1 MEGTV
6 TELHVYP
13 VKSCAGVPL
22 QEAIAG
28 PYGLEGDREWQVVD
42 EHGVP
47 MTQRDHPR
55 LATVRPSLI
64 EGGLRLEA
72 PGLPAIEVRR
82 PEVAEVTCQS
92 YLGIEVRLGD
102 AGDGAAELFSE
113 VTGRPS
119 RLLGVAEGYRRR
131 LPEGLDVIGQDLSLA
146 DVAPVHVIN
155 RDSVEVLL
163 AGADE
168 PFDTGRFR
176 ANVVV
181 DTGEPWAEDR
191 WRSVR
196 VGDVELGSLLP
207 WPRCAIPQ
215 VDQRSGERQKE
226 PARVL
231 RRARWCAD
239 ASSLVDV
246 PELATMILA
255 GNALFGLGCA
265 AGPLGATVRIGDPL
279 EVVATGPAMLRT

>member
-1 MEGTV
+1 MGGTV

-13 VKSCAGVPL
+13 VKSCAGVTL
-22 QEAIAG
+22 QEATAG
-28 PYGLEGDREWQVVD
+28 PCGLEGDREWQVVD
-42 EHGVP
+42 AHGVP
-47 MTQRDHPR
+47 MTQREHPR
-55 LATVRPSLI
+55 LATVRPNPI

-72 PGLPAIEVRR
+72 PGLPAIEVRS

-92 YLGIEVRLGD
+92 YFGIEVRLGD
-102 AGDGAAELFSE
+102 AGDDAAELFSE
-113 VTGRPS
+113 VTGHPC

-131 LPEGLDVIGQDLSLA
+131 LPEGLDVVGQDLSLA
-146 DVAPVHVIN
+146 DVAPVHLIN
-155 RDSVEVLL
+155 RESMGDLL
-163 AGADE
+163 AQAEE
-168 PFDTGRFR
+168 PFDTARFR

-196 VGDVELGSLLP
+196 VGDVELDSLLP

-215 VDQRSGERQKE
+215 IDQRSGERHTE

-231 RRARWCAD
+231 RRTRWCSD
-239 ASSLVDV
+239 PSSLVDV
-246 PELATMILA
+246 PEVATMILA

-265 AGPLGATVRIGDPL
+265 AGPLGARVRVGDPL
-279 EVVATGPAMLRT
+279 EVLAEGPSMLRT